1 MIDLHSHILP
11 GMDDGSKSPEESHA
25 LLALLKEQGVTAV
38 AATPHFYPH
47 RDTPESFLQRRAAC
61 AAQLGQ
67 TPIPVLLGAEVAY
80 FSGICHSNMLS
91 QLQLS
96 STGFLL
102 LEMPFKPWTEQ
113 IIRDVCDISIRQ
125 CLIPVLAHVDR
136 YRGREQFS
144 KYAERLLECDVMF
157 QCNAE
162 AFESFFGRQWA
173 LKQLRRGYIHFL
185 GSDCHNLEHRRPK
198 LDIAAAA
205 ITQKLGATALEALN
219 TQAYRLVFP
228 E

>member
-1 MIDLHSHILP
+1 MKLKFEVTGMTCAACSARVEKVTAAVP
-11 GMDDGSKSPEESHA
+11 GVDRVEVN
-25 LLALLKEQGVTAV
+25 LLA
-38 AATPHFYPH
+38 
-47 RDTPESFLQRRAAC
+47 
-61 AAQLGQ
+61 
-67 TPIPVLLGAEVAY
+67 GAMTVEAGSDSV
-80 FSGICHSNMLS
+80 
-91 QLQLS
+91 
-96 STGFLL
+96 
-102 LEMPFKPWTEQ
+102 TEQ